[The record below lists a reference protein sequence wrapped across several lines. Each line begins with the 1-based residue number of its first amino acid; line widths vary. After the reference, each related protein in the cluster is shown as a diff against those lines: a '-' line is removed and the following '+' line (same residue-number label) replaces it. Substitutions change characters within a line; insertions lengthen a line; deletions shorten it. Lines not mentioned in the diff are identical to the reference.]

1 MRRAGK
7 IIYIILAM
15 AICMIPSVGMI
26 FRPTTET
33 SENKEM
39 AAWPSFTEDGSWNEN
54 YLEEAGEYF
63 DDHFAF
69 RPELVSSD
77 ARIRGDL
84 FGVSSSDQVILGRDG
99 WLYYEATANDYL
111 RQNQISDRA
120 IYNIAHNVALMQQ
133 YVEEQ
138 GSQFL
143 FTVTPNK
150 NSLYGEY
157 MPYYYRQ
164 TSLASNAERLKP
176 YLEQEGVHYL
186 DLFELFES
194 QEEILYLKRDSHWNN
209 KGALLA
215 YNVMMDQVGQPHDT
229 YQDTPYTV
237 DDSYIGDLNSMLYPV
252 GAVPEENQVYDIQQN
267 YAYVTDTKSVED
279 SWIQTINPQASGS
292 LLMYRDSFGN
302 TLLPFVSNAWE
313 NVWYSQYTP
322 YSIQLD
328 MESCLPDTVIVERV
342 ERHLTALGQ
351 NPPYMESPQ
360 AALAGTEMVAD
371 TGTTVSLTDAGA
383 FYGIQGI
390 LDDSVTSEDCKI
402 YVRCTDASGNT
413 RTMEAF
419 PVTRIEGDRASD
431 YGYQCYIRKESVST
445 GSCTIDIL
453 TESQGTLTK
462 VQSWNSEF
470 QEESTLQ

>member
-1 MRRAGK
+1 MRQAGK
-7 IIYIILAM
+7 ILYMILAM
-15 AICMIPSVGMI
+15 VICMVPSVGMI

-39 AAWPSFTEDGSWNEN
+39 AAWPSVTEDGSWNEN

-69 RPELVSSD
+69 RPELVASD
-77 ARIRGDL
+77 ARIRGEL

-99 WLYYEATANDYL
+99 WLYYEATSNDYL
-111 RQNQISDRA
+111 RQTQISDRA

-133 YVEEQ
+133 YVESQ

-164 TSLASNAERLKP
+164 TALASNAERLKP

-186 DLFELFES
+186 DLFELFED

-215 YNVMMDQVGQPHDT
+215 YNAMMDQVRQPHDT
-229 YQDTPYTV
+229 YEDTPYTI
-237 DDSYIGDLNSMLYPV
+237 DDTYIGDLNSMLYPV
-252 GAVPEENQVYDIQQN
+252 GAIPEENQVYDLPQN
-267 YAYVTDTKSVED
+267 YAYVTDTRSVED

-313 NVWYSQYTP
+313 NAWYSQYTP

-360 AALAGTEMVAD
+360 AVPAGTEMVAD
-371 TGTTVSLTDAGA
+371 TQTTVSVSDAGS

-390 LDDSVTSEDCKI
+390 LDDSVTSEDCRI
-402 YVRCTDASGNT
+402 YVRCTDGAGNV

-419 PVTRIEGDRASD
+419 PVTRIEGSRASD

-445 GSCTIDIL
+445 GSCTMEIL
-453 TESQGTLTK
+453 VESQGTLTK
-462 VQSWNSEF
+462 VQTWNSEF
-470 QEESTLQ
+470 

>member
-1 MRRAGK
+1 MKRAGK
-7 IIYIILAM
+7 IIYIVLVL
-15 AICMIPSVGMI
+15 AICMIPSAGMI

-39 AAWPSFTEDGSWNEN
+39 AVWPSVTENGNWNEN
-54 YLEEAGEYF
+54 YLEEAGAYF

-69 RPELVSSD
+69 RPELVASD

-84 FGVSSSDQVILGRDG
+84 FGVSSSDQVILGKEG

-111 RQNQISDRA
+111 RQTQISDRA

-133 YVEEQ
+133 YVEGQ

-157 MPYYYRQ
+157 MPDYYCQ

-176 YLEQEGVHYL
+176 CLELEGVHYL
-186 DLFELFES
+186 DLFELFEN
-194 QEEILYLKRDSHWNN
+194 QKEILYLKRDSHWNN

-215 YNVMMDQVGQPHDT
+215 YNAMMDQVGQPHDS
-229 YQDTPYTV
+229 YQDATYTM
-237 DDSYIGDLNSMLYPV
+237 DSSYIGDLNSMLYPV
-252 GAVPEENQVYDIQQN
+252 GAVPEENQIYDIPQN
-267 YAYVTDTKSVED
+267 YAYVTDTGSVED

-328 MESCLPDTVIVERV
+328 MESCLPGTVIVERV

-360 AALAGTEMVAD
+360 ASLAD
-371 TGTTVSLTDAGA
+371 TERTADTETTVSLTDAGS

-390 LDDSVTSEDCKI
+390 LDDSITSEKCKI
-402 YVRCTDASGNT
+402 YVRCTDASGNI
-413 RTMEAF
+413 RSMEAF
-419 PVTRIEGDRASD
+419 PVTRVEGNRASD
-431 YGYQCYIRKESVST
+431 YGYQCYIRKGSVSE
-445 GSCTIDIL
+445 GDCTIEIL
-453 TESQGTLTK
+453 TESQGILTK
-462 VQSWNSEF
+462 VQTWNSEF
-470 QEESTLQ
+470 QEESILQ

>member
-84 FGVSSSDQVILGRDG
+84 FGVSSSDQVILGKDG

-157 MPYYYRQ
+157 MPY
-164 TSLASNAERLKP
+164 
-176 YLEQEGVHYL
+176 
-186 DLFELFES
+186 
-194 QEEILYLKRDSHWNN
+194 
-209 KGALLA
+209 
-215 YNVMMDQVGQPHDT
+215 
-229 YQDTPYTV
+229 
-237 DDSYIGDLNSMLYPV
+237 
-252 GAVPEENQVYDIQQN
+252 
-267 YAYVTDTKSVED
+267 
-279 SWIQTINPQASGS
+279 
-292 LLMYRDSFGN
+292 
-302 TLLPFVSNAWE
+302 
-313 NVWYSQYTP
+313 
-322 YSIQLD
+322 
-328 MESCLPDTVIVERV
+328 
-342 ERHLTALGQ
+342 
-351 NPPYMESPQ
+351 
-360 AALAGTEMVAD
+360 
-371 TGTTVSLTDAGA
+371 
-383 FYGIQGI
+383 
-390 LDDSVTSEDCKI
+390 
-402 YVRCTDASGNT
+402 
-413 RTMEAF
+413 
-419 PVTRIEGDRASD
+419 
-431 YGYQCYIRKESVST
+431 
-445 GSCTIDIL
+445 
-453 TESQGTLTK
+453 
-462 VQSWNSEF
+462 
-470 QEESTLQ
+470 